1 MLLLLFDNAVNVN
14 LELFGSG
21 HMSHILGNKGPHNVE
36 IWMEVSVGFSIAM
49 EDWSTKMHSLNG
61 CGCLTD
67 SYFDPPVVGE
77 IDHLHWDQRSR

>member
-36 IWMEVSVGFSIAM
+36 IWMVVSVGFFNSYGKIGPPKCTVSMAVIV
-49 EDWSTKMHSLNG
+49 SLTPT
-61 CGCLTD
+61 LT
-67 SYFDPPVVGE
+67 
-77 IDHLHWDQRSR
+77 HL